1 MTQRVVCAVDNSPAA
16 DHVVAHAA
24 EIADRLGLDLTLLHV
39 AQDGPHASGNRA
51 AVERGR
57 RGAWEAAQE
66 LFYRLRVDN
75 GLGREAPGEVLFG
88 SPVDQLER
96 ISKEPDVAL
105 IVVGSRGHGALR
117 AAMTGSV
124 SHSLTSR
131 ASCPVTVVP
140 PTASER
146 IVGTSTVA

>member
-16 DHVVAHAA
+16 DHVVAYAA
-24 EIADRLGLDLTLLHV
+24 ETADRLGLDLTLVHV

-57 RGAWEAAQE
+57 HGAWEAAQG
-66 LFYRLRVDN
+66 LFHRLRVDN

-124 SHSLTSR
+124 SHALASR
-131 ASCPVTVVP
+131 AACPVTVVP

-146 IVGTSTVA
+146 IVGAGAVA